1 MCVDHVCRS
10 CVSIMCVDHVC
21 RSCVSIMCVDH
32 VCWSCV
38 EPTTLK
44 STFCVDLFVS
54 TFLCRPFCVDLF
66 VSTFLCRPF
75 CVDLFAST
83 FLRRPFC
90 VDLFASTFLRRPFY
104 RQIFLILILCVV
116 PICQKTIES
125 IVSSGFF
132 LEGLTGTHNWTLIKG
147 KKWFFCSHPPLFTT
161 FKSVGFCAASAL
173 SRVFCYSPPSR
184 PRSPGRDKN
193 WQTQNR
199 AHFKTETR
207 RRRFFYG
214 NLSLAYEHTCDFLVN
229 KT

>member
-10 CVSIMCVDHVC
+10 CVLIMCWADNFK
-21 RSCVSIMCVDH
+21 I
-32 VCWSCV
+32 
-38 EPTTLK
+38 
-44 STFCVDLFVS
+44 DL
-54 TFLCRPFCVDLF
+54 LRRPFCVDLF
-66 VSTFLCRPF
+66 VSTFLRRPF
-75 CVDLFAST
+75 CVDLFVST

-147 KKWFFCSHPPLFTT
+147 KKWFFLLTPPFLQPSKVSVFVLPAPSLSSFLLF
-161 FKSVGFCAASAL
+161 
-173 SRVFCYSPPSR
+173 SPFPASR

-207 RRRFFYG
+207 QRRFFYR